1 MTKQSHGK
9 FSDFLI
15 QEIIVI
21 PLISNANFILC
32 QLVTSNCLVKE
43 SLDCP
48 GGSHRVRISTECI
61 Y

>member
-1 MTKQSHGK
+1 MKQFHE
-9 FSDFLI
+9 FLL
-15 QEIIVI
+15 EVI

-48 GGSHRVRISTECI
+48 GDHTVSE
-61 Y
+61 YL